1 MSALSTPTHNRRAR
15 EKEEEE
21 EEEQRTHSNDQKPMK
36 SQNRVAARCNQVNT
50 ASPSRRGKGSTQ
62 VAKTPPE

>member
-21 EEEQRTHSNDQKPMK
+21 EEQRTHPNDQKPMK
-36 SQNRVAARCNQVNT
+36 SQNRV
-50 ASPSRRGKGSTQ
+50 
-62 VAKTPPE
+62 VA

>member
-15 EKEEEE
+15 EKEEE

-36 SQNRVAARCNQVNT
+36 SQNRVAA
-50 ASPSRRGKGSTQ
+50 
-62 VAKTPPE
+62 